1 MKREVV
7 EAPTIKSIGYGRYS
21 SKLEI
26 EFKNGDIFQY
36 FKVPVSIYEWIMS
49 ASCCS
54 SFFEDFVKNVYRD
67 KRVL

>member
-1 MKREVV
+1 MKREMV
-7 EAPTIKSIGYGRYS
+7 ESSNIESIGYGRYS

-36 FKVPVSIYEWIMS
+36 LKVSAFIYDWIIS

-54 SFFEDFVKNVYRD
+54 TFFENFIKNIYRY
-67 KRVL
+67 KKVA